1 MKRII
6 QVGVGGMGNCWI
18 DRVAESELW
27 ESVAYVDTNADNLK
41 AAAARHHI
49 PAAQCFTDLEQALN
63 TVKADA
69 LLDVTPQQF
78 RKNVCLAA
86 FEHGLHVMSEK
97 PLADS
102 LENAQAIITAGEKA
116 GRIYMV
122 TQNYRYQPVIKTARE
137 MIANGGI
144 GKVGYVDVAFHKG
157 PHFGGFREEMA
168 FPLVLDMS
176 IHHFD
181 MMRYLLDT
189 DIEAVN
195 AISLNT
201 PWNWNKGEATIM
213 VQAEMT
219 NGIVVNYHGSWIAQG
234 YETPWN
240 ANWRFDGATGVLMIE
255 NDLLYLGSTAQHG
268 ADKRESVKFPE
279 TGAIHQARLL
289 ELFAEALDTGKE
301 PETSGRRN
309 YNSLATTYAV
319 VRSAKERQRVSV
331 AELTV

>member
-18 DRVAESELW
+18 DKVADSSIW
-27 ESVAYVDTNADNLK
+27 EAVAYVDVNETNLK
-41 AAAARHHI
+41 AAAERHNL
-49 PAAQCFTDLEQALN
+49 PASQCFTDLETALK

-69 LLDVTPQQF
+69 LLDVTPQQC
-78 RKNVCLAA
+78 RKGVCLTA

-102 LENAQAIITAGEKA
+102 LENAQAVIAAGEKA

-122 TQNYRYQPVIKTARE
+122 TQNYRYQPFITKTRE
-137 MIANGGI
+137 WIAAGRI
-144 GKVGYVDVAFHKG
+144 GSVGYVDVAFHKG

-168 FPLVLDMS
+168 YPLVLDMS

-181 MMRYLLDT
+181 MMRYMLDA
-189 DIEAVN
+189 DVEAVE
-195 AISLNT
+195 ALSLNA
-201 PWNWNKGEATIM
+201 PWNWNKGDATIM
-213 VQAEMT
+213 VQAELS
-219 NGIVVNYHGSWIAQG
+219 NGIVVNYHGSWVAQG

-240 ANWRFDGATGVLMIE
+240 AHWRFDGANGVLMIE
-255 NDLLYLGSTAQHG
+255 NDTLYIADTAKMG
-268 ADKRESVKFPE
+268 ADKREPVDCPE
-279 TGAIHQARLL
+279 TDAIHQARLL
-289 ELFAEALDTGKE
+289 ELLAEAIDTGNE

-309 YNSLATTYAV
+309 FNSLATTYAV
-319 VRSAKERQRVSV
+319 VRSAKERRRVGV

>member
-27 ESVAYVDTNADNLK
+27 ESVAYVDVNPENLK
-41 AAAARHHI
+41 AAATRHKI
-49 PAAQCFTDLEQALN
+49 PAAQCFTDLEHALK

-78 RKNVCLAA
+78 RKNVCLTA

-102 LENAQAIITAGEKA
+102 LENAQAIIAAGEQA

-122 TQNYRYQPVIKTARE
+122 AQNYRYQPIITAAKE
-137 MIANGGI
+137 TIALDGI

-168 FPLVLDMS
+168 YPLVLDMS

-181 MMRYLLDT
+181 MMRHLLDT
-189 DIEAVN
+189 DIEAVD
-195 AISLNT
+195 ALSLST
-201 PWNWNKGEATIM
+201 PWNWNKGDATIM

-255 NDLLYLGSTAQHG
+255 NDALFIGDTAKYG
-268 ADKRESVKFPE
+268 ADKREAVVFPE

-289 ELFAEALDTGKE
+289 ELFAEALDTNNE

-309 YNSLATTYAV
+309 FNSLATTYAV
-319 VRSAKERQRVSV
+319 VRSAKERRRVCV
-331 AELTV
+331 AELSV